1 MTGRSP
7 SGSEPVEFEREVYCA
22 AGPICPIIP
31 PMFELLII
39 AVVLLV
45 VFGASKVR
53 GAGSDLGA
61 AVKGFRKAV
70 QAPQPPRPAADAGA
84 KPDSSAST
92 PEAVPDAEFPEV
104 LAARARGSSK
114 PRA

>member
-1 MTGRSP
+1 MTARSP

-22 AGPICPIIP
+22 AGLICPIIP

-70 QAPQPPRPAADAGA
+70 QAPPPPPPAE
-84 KPDSSAST
+84 T
-92 PEAVPDAEFPEV
+92 PPDAEFPEV